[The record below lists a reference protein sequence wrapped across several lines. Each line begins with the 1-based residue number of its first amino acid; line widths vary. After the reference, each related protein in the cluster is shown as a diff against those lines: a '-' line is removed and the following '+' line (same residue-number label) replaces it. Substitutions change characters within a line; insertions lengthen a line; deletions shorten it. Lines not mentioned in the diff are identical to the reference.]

1 MKTYTLAELLDKAL
15 LIATTAHKGQTDKAG
30 MPYILHPLAV
40 AGRVQSIKQKIVA
53 LLHDVVEDT
62 DLTLDD
68 LRKAG
73 FPEDIITGVDSVTR
87 RKGETYAEL
96 CLRASQNK
104 LGIDVKIADIKENLD
119 FSRLINP
126 TEEDIKQFESRAV
139 RYRRELKNL
148 YKAKISQKAPI
159 KQ

>member
-15 LIATTAHKGQTDKAG
+15 LIATIAHKGQSDKAG

-40 AGRVQSIKQKIVA
+40 AGRVKSIKQKIVA

-68 LRKAG
+68 LRKEG
-73 FPEDIITGVDSVTR
+73 FPEDIIAGVDSVTR
-87 RKGETYAEL
+87 RKGETYADF
-96 CLRASQNK
+96 CLRASQNE

-119 FSRLINP
+119 FSRLIHP
-126 TEEDIKQFESRAV
+126 TEEDIRQFESRSV

-148 YKAKISQKAPI
+148 YKAKISKKAPI
-159 KQ
+159 KH